1 MNQMKAAMLV
11 KNGPAEKAFEIRE
24 TAIPDP
30 EANEVRIKVQAFG
43 LNFADVMA
51 RLGLYDDAPP
61 KPAIVGYDVIGHVDA
76 VGADIKDLKEGQRVI
91 ALTRFGGYA
100 EYVCT
105 DARGVV
111 PIDDSTG
118 FAEGTALATQ
128 YGTAYYAAAEMVN
141 IYAGDHVLI
150 QAAAGGVGT
159 ALVQYAK
166 HKGATVYGTASGGK
180 QDYLQEIGVDHP
192 IDYTKTDFDD
202 AIKKLRPEGGI
213 DVAFDSIGGS
223 HVKKAMKLLAHGGRM
238 VSYGAASMTNTN
250 KNPFKMMKVAAGF
263 GIWSPIWFLQN
274 SRGLI
279 GVNMLRIA
287 DHKPDVLKRVLTAVV
302 DLYKDGVF
310 KPTTG
315 KEFPVS
321 QLAEAH
327 EYLGGRKSI
336 GKVAVYWE

>member
-1 MNQMKAAMLV
+1 MLV
-11 KNGPAEKAFEIRE
+11 KNGAADKAFEIRE
-24 TAIPDP
+24 TNIPDP
-30 EANEVRIKVQAFG
+30 QSHEVRIKVQAFG

-61 KPAIVGYDVIGHVDA
+61 IPAILGYDVIGHVDA
-76 VGADIKDLKEGQRVI
+76 VGSDIKDFKAGDRVV
-91 ALTRFGGYA
+91 ALTRFGGYG

-105 DARGVV
+105 DAMGVV
-111 PIDDSTG
+111 HIDDKTG
-118 FAEGTALATQ
+118 YAEGTALATQ
-128 YGTAYYAAAEMVN
+128 YGTAYYSAAEMVN
-141 IYAGDHVLI
+141 IFPGDHVLI

-180 QDYLQEIGVDHP
+180 QEYLKSLGVDHP
-192 IDYTKTDFDD
+192 IDYTKSDFDD
-202 AIKKLRPEGGI
+202 AVRKLRPEGGI

-223 HVKKAMKLLAHGGRM
+223 HVKKSLKLLAHGGRL
-238 VSYGAASMTNTN
+238 VSYGAAAMTNTN
-250 KNPFKMMKVAAGF
+250 KNPFKMIKVAAGF

-287 DHKPDVLKRVLTAVV
+287 DHQPQTLQRVLRAVV
-302 DLYKDGVF
+302 DLYQQKVF
-310 KPTTG
+310 QPTTG
-315 KEFPVS
+315 KEFPIS

-327 EYLGGRKSI
+327 EFLGSRKSI
-336 GKVAVYWE
+336 GKVAVYWD